1 MPGSLR
7 LNKNKVNLGSGPVV
21 HASLVLMSGYIQRVG
36 EPVNNKRLVATLPS
50 AHLESREHCVTGI
63 RDWRPHDL
71 VWDLICLVP
80 YLSPSESILK
90 MLAQLQ
96 HALLSP
102 GALAK
107 QADSWGPSW
116 AYSVRF
122 CMFSSFSGELMWVV
136 CGPHSE
142 MMTGLKHAPGTNS
155 LVHNLHI
162 YCSIEK

>member
-7 LNKNKVNLGSGPVV
+7 LSKSKVNLGSGPMA
-21 HASLVLMSGYIQRVG
+21 HAPLVLTSGYIQRTR
-36 EPVNNKRLVATLPS
+36 EPANNKRLVAALPS
-50 AHLESREHCVTGI
+50 AHLESREHCITCVRGWQSHT
-63 RDWRPHDL
+63 L

-90 MLAQLQ
+90 MFAQLQ

-107 QADSWGPSW
+107 QADSWGPSCT
-116 AYSVRF
+116 YSVRL
-122 CMFSSFSGELMWVV
+122 CMFRGFSGELMWVV

-142 MMTGLKHAPGTNS
+142 MMTGLTHAPGTNS
-155 LVHNLHI
+155 LGHSLHI
-162 YCSIEK
+162 YRNTEK